1 MGKSEVALLRWQIER
16 EVEAMRLAMS
26 GLAFGTARHDFINAR
41 MDRIGAYQEQLTNH
55 IGEQEAS
62 KIVCTLYVEAM
73 DKA

>member
-26 GLAFGTARHDFINAR
+26 GLAIGTARHDFINAR
-41 MDRIGAYQEQLTNH
+41 MDRIGTYQEQLTEH
-55 IGEQEAS
+55 VGEQEAS
-62 KIVCTLYVEAM
+62 KIVCTVYVETM